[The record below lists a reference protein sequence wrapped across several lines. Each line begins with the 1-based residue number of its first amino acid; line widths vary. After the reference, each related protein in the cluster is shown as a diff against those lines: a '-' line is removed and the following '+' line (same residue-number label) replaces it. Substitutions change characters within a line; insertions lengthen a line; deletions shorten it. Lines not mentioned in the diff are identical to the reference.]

1 MDKKEYLRQYYI
13 KNKEKYQERDKKRW
27 EELKS
32 NPEKLKE
39 FYRNKCESGKPKR
52 DYQKSRKTKLE
63 LLGGKCVKCGTIE
76 NLEINHR
83 DLKDTE
89 ERRKT
94 NNKLRCD
101 PKIKDIKEGVYD
113 LEILCKTCHQKWS
126 CAQRKAAIH
135 LLSQLSVEEQIKL
148 TEEFFQSN

>member
-1 MDKKEYLRQYYI
+1 MDRKEYFKQYYRN
-13 KNKEKYQERDKKRW
+13 NKEKFQEFNKNNWQK
-27 EELKS
+27 LKS
-32 NPEKLKE
+32 DPEKLKE
-39 FYRNKCESGKPKR
+39 FYKDRCESGKPKR

-63 LLGGKCVKCGTIE
+63 LLGGKCVKCGTTE

-101 PKIKDIKEGVYD
+101 PGIKDIKEGVYD
-113 LEILCKTCHQKWS
+113 LEILCRSCHQKWS

-135 LLSQLSVEEQIKL
+135 LLSQLSVEEQVRL

>member
-1 MDKKEYLRQYYI
+1 MDRKEYFKQYYSN
-13 KNKEKYQERDKKRW
+13 NKEKYQEWNKSNWQK
-27 EELKS
+27 LKS
-32 NPEKLKE
+32 DPEKLKE
-39 FYRNKCESGKPKR
+39 FYKGKCESGKPKR
-52 DYQKSRKTKLE
+52 DYQKSRKTKLD
-63 LLGGKCVKCGTIE
+63 LLGGKCKRCGTTE

-101 PKIKDIKEGVYD
+101 PTIRDIKEGVYD
-113 LEILCKTCHQKWS
+113 LEILCRTCHQKWS

-135 LLSQLSVEEQIKL
+135 LLSQLSVEEQVKL
-148 TEEFFQSN
+148 TEEFL